1 MNQIVF
7 QKKKLDDGDD
17 DLEDTPDQSGIP
29 YFLESLVDV
38 SFINFENEI

>member
-7 QKKKLDDGDD
+7 QRKKIDDGDD

-29 YFLESLVDV
+29 YFLGSLVGV
-38 SFINFENEI
+38 SFINFENKI